1 MSQPIT
7 QTMTLLCD
15 VVQTLP
21 VGMNLALLHLLWMM
35 VSGRLLVSRGAV
47 IPGLHDLGL
56 PDAAVRRGWQALRRG
71 GWSIG
76 ELIVNWEATVLHAGR
91 WQPRYHAGYC
101 AVAVDLTGF
110 WRPRLQN
117 CPTTHYDHRAGKAL
131 PAIVLGLG
139 GRVGQ
144 IGQQRL
150 RLPLAILR
158 TEPTQP
164 RETKLMTVLVAK
176 FKELMQP
183 QDIAVEAIQWWWTA
197 YGQFDYPHAPAL
209 LILADG
215 GGSNGYRTRLWKYT
229 LQHGF
234 VNPHGLEVTGCHYPT
249 GASKWNPADHR
260 LFSFISCN
268 WAGQPLT
275 SYDKMIHLIEAIRTD
290 TGLVVKATL
299 TRKVYL
305 TKIKISKEQMA
316 ALTLNKHATLPQWN
330 YTIKPLL
337 KNR

>member
-1 MSQPIT
+1 M
-7 QTMTLLCD
+7 
-15 VVQTLP
+15 
-21 VGMNLALLHLLWMM
+21 
-35 VSGRLLVSRGAV
+35 GRLLREQAYSLHVNAK
-47 IPGLHDLGL
+47 GLDGRASPHRDEQFQYIQAQIQAFLEQ
-56 PDAAVRRGWQALRRG
+56 GWPIISVDTKKR
-71 GWSIG
+71 
-76 ELIVNWEATVLHAGR
+76 ELIGAFRNPGRVWSRKATRVNIYDFRSLAKGIAIPYGVYDLTHN
-91 WQPRYHAGYC
+91 AGYIFLGTT
-101 AVAVDLTGF
+101 ADTSEFAVD
-110 WRPRLQN
+110 
-117 CPTTHYDHRAGKAL
+117 
-131 PAIVLGLG
+131 
-139 GRVGQ
+139 
-144 IGQQRL
+144 
-150 RLPLAILR
+150 
-158 TEPTQP
+158 
-164 RETKLMTVLVAK
+164 
-176 FKELMQP
+176 
-183 QDIAVEAIQWWWTA
+183 AIQWWWTT

-234 VNPHGLEVTGCHYPT
+234 VNPNGLEVTVCHYPT

-275 SYDKMIHLIEAIRTD
+275 SYDKMIHLIEATRTE

-316 ALTLNKHATLPQWN
+316 ALNLNKHATLPEWN